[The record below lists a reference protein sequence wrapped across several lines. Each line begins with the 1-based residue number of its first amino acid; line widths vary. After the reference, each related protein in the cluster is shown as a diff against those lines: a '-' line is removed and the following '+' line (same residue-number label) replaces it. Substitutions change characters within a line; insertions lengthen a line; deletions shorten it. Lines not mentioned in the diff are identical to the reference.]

1 MGQMNS
7 ETQEKGLATFED
19 QENKLHSTVLEA
31 VPQPFQSNPYP
42 DQTPR
47 AICERWVQITTAA
60 INDSSVIT
68 NSFIAGSSI
77 FFNTFI
83 EEALQTFRYARFK
96 AIEWRVQ
103 YHSTPF
109 YYGWIGLT
117 CLPQRIG
124 SFTGLSY
131 ANTSGVVKYFCSHTD
146 TVLLDFSQQQDVV
159 LSTPWLS
166 PCQWIDLTD
175 LYTDNIVD
183 TAVQALDNLHSL
195 RIFCPPHAV
204 KFVNSTAH
212 STLTLQV
219 FARIVGLE
227 TAGPINNNSSA
238 PMSNNRIESQ
248 SKDGFW
254 SMLGGAS
261 FKAHDDFVLN
271 AGKGY
276 GGGTS
281 DSRQPLLGNASS
293 GQNDSDEPEL
303 KPNVFGS
310 LVSTSAKYP
319 LGTGTLIGPTRAHS
333 LLDYMKIPTLLSFGV
348 LDNTA
353 NVPVALTG
361 GIGATLDYSRI
372 CYLSQYFR
380 FWRGSIKYTLVIFGS
395 PFIAA
400 RYNVILS
407 YERSGGAPLGKIANE
422 LIKDVTV
429 RGTTQVD
436 VDVPFLSLSNWLPTY
451 IVSSSLT
458 PPSVFADCVP
468 KLWIMP
474 LQTPISS
481 GDVSPTLPFVLYQ
494 AAGDDF
500 QLRGLINGNPSQL
513 AVDTIESQMYVSSFC
528 KSKDEMSTG
537 SVPKLPYSADVEI
550 TFQDVMSRWTYADS
564 NLFTP
569 IPALDIQGY
578 NDTGSPPLEWYSPVT
593 VFDAFGCLFGFC
605 SGQVKFKIPW
615 DENSTGA
622 SVIGVLLDDNLVV
635 GPTTGTGVLVAS
647 VPDMYKAENG
657 LNIVDITISKVTEF
671 TLPWMNAYEFLP
683 TGVSNATFKGY
694 FMFSPAPF
702 WGDFQPLIFS
712 DTGTVSTFKCFR
724 AAGSDYSLFYPLPP
738 PIETLPMWVA
748 NFAPSGAV
756 LSTTSGK
763 DSNVHN
769 PSLSLVPRDEKQ
781 KTIRRFL
788 PAGADDQRSDV
799 RKELSSED
807 EVARAYAVLHKHN
820 LLVPK
825 ENRNPLSKTC
835 SLSDAV

>member
-1 MGQMNS
+1 MNS

-19 QENKLHSTVLEA
+19 QENKLHSTVLEV
-31 VPQPFQSNPYP
+31 VPQPYQSNPYP
-42 DQTPR
+42 DQTPK
-47 AICERWVQITTAA
+47 AICERWTQIGSYPITDSASASYTFFGG
-60 INDSSVIT
+60 SSV
-68 NSFIAGSSI
+68 
-77 FFNTFI
+77 FFRTFI

-96 AIEWRVQ
+96 SIEWRIQ

-109 YYGWIGLT
+109 YYGWCAAS
-117 CLPQRIG
+117 CLPEKMGHCTQRMVTAE
-124 SFTGLSY
+124 TGITKMY
-131 ANTSGVVKYFCSHTD
+131 ASHTD
-146 TVLLDFSQQQDVV
+146 SVLLDFSLQQDVV
-159 LSTPWLS
+159 ISSPWLS

-175 LYTDNIVD
+175 LYTDNTVD
-183 TAVQALDNLHSL
+183 TAVQTLDNLHSL
-195 RIFCPPHAV
+195 RIVFPPHAV
-204 KFVNSTAH
+204 KFVNSTAE
-212 STLTLQV
+212 STLTLQI
-219 FARIVGLE
+219 FARIVGIE

-238 PMSNNRIESQ
+238 PLSYNTIESQ
-248 SKDGFW
+248 SKGGSWFSAMFDG
-254 SMLGGAS
+254 SS
-261 FKAHDDFVLN
+261 FKAHDDFTLN

-281 DSRQPLLGNASS
+281 DSRQPLMGNASS

-310 LVSTSAKYP
+310 LVGTAPKYP
-319 LGTGTLIGPTRAHS
+319 LGTGTMLGPTRAHS
-333 LLDYMKIPTLLSFGV
+333 LLEYMKIPTMISFGICP
-348 LDNTA
+348 NTA
-353 NVPVALTG
+353 GTPVALTG

-372 CYLSQYFR
+372 CFLAQYFR
-380 FWRGSIKYTLVIFGS
+380 FWRGSIKYSLVIFGS
-395 PFIAA
+395 PFISA
-400 RYNVILS
+400 RFNVILS
-407 YERSGGAPLGKIANE
+407 YERSGGAPFGKVATE

-436 VDVPFLSLSNWLPTY
+436 IDVPFLSLSNWLPTY

-474 LQTPISS
+474 LQAPVSS
-481 GDVSPTLPFVLYQ
+481 GDVSPMLPYVLYQ

-500 QLRGLINGNPSQL
+500 VLRGLINGNPSQH
-513 AVDTIESQMYVSSFC
+513 AVDTIESQMYASSFC
-528 KSKDEMSTG
+528 KTSDEMSTG

-564 NLFTP
+564 NLFSP

-578 NDTGSPPLEWYSPVT
+578 NDTGSPPLEWYSPIT
-593 VFDAFGCLFGFC
+593 VFDNFGCIFGFC

-615 DENSTGA
+615 DENTTGA

-635 GPTTGTGVLVAS
+635 GPSSGTGTLLAS
-647 VPDMYKAENG
+647 VPDMWKAENG
-657 LNIVDITISKVTEF
+657 LNVVDIPITRVTEF

-683 TGVSNATFKGY
+683 TGISDATFKGY
-694 FMFSPAPF
+694 FMLSPAPF

-712 DTGTVSTFKCFR
+712 DTGSVSTFKCFR
-724 AAGSDYSLFYPLPP
+724 AAGPDYSLFYPIPP
-738 PIETLPMWVA
+738 PLENSVMWVA

-756 LSTTSGK
+756 LPATSGK
-763 DSNVHN
+763 DSKVHD
-769 PSLSLVPRDEKQ
+769 PTLKLIPRDEKQ

-788 PAGADDQRSDV
+788 PAGAEDQRSDV